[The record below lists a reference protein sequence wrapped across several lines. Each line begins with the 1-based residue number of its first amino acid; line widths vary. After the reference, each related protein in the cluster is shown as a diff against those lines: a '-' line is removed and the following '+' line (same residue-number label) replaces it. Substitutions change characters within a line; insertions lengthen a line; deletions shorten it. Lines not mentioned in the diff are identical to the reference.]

1 MAYYHLSSTCEKEL
15 GKILKRLSV
24 PNVPPWTRDA
34 SLHPKPLFLNLP
46 VPSLFQLRICD
57 CLSKTLKKYHISH
70 IESIL
75 PKLPRFNSSG
85 KCRASGMGYWNSSD
99 DEAPTSYSQA
109 DLSIQKKF
117 SECLDEVHRQ
127 HPSVVFGTR
136 CNPVNPGLHV
146 DGFGTLGLPL
156 SDQDAASL
164 THATERLMSGD
175 AGDLATSN
183 CTRNIPAN
191 QIGLRNLVWSD
202 FANAIFKDVLKEFGL
217 DPESSH
223 ITAELARLTIQ
234 RKSSR
239 RPSEFVFIPF
249 KLSPSN
255 AV

>member
-1 MAYYHLSSTCEKEL
+1 MNGLLLLVKCMREREL
-15 GKILKRLSV
+15 GEILKWLSA
-24 PNVPPWTRDA
+24 PNVATVDFTRTRDA
-34 SLHPKPLFLNLP
+34 SLRPKP
-46 VPSLFQLRICD
+46 VPQSSSPILFQLRICD
-57 CLSKTLKKYHISH
+57 CLSKTLKKDHISH

-75 PKLPRFNSSG
+75 LKFPRFNSG
-85 KCRASGMGYWNSSD
+85 GNCCTSGMGYWNSSD
-99 DEAPTSYSQA
+99 DEAPTQA

-117 SECLDEVHRQ
+117 SECLDEVHHQ

-136 CNPVNPGLHV
+136 CNPVNPGLHI

-164 THATERLMSGD
+164 AHATERLMSGD
-175 AGDLATSN
+175 VGDLATSS
-183 CTRNIPAN
+183 CTRSISAN
-191 QIGLRNLVWSD
+191 QIGLRNLAWND

-234 RKSSR
+234 RKGSR

-249 KLSPSN
+249 K
-255 AV
+255 

>member
-1 MAYYHLSSTCEKEL
+1 
-15 GKILKRLSV
+15 
-24 PNVPPWTRDA
+24 
-34 SLHPKPLFLNLP
+34 
-46 VPSLFQLRICD
+46 
-57 CLSKTLKKYHISH
+57 
-70 IESIL
+70 
-75 PKLPRFNSSG
+75 
-85 KCRASGMGYWNSSD
+85 MGYWNSSD

-183 CTRNIPAN
+183 CTRNILAN
-191 QIGLRNLVWSD
+191 QIGLRNLVWND

-234 RKSSR
+234 RESSR

-249 KLSPSN
+249 KRSPSN